1 LYLIKCICYN
11 LLFIIVYII
20 NPINYV
26 DLKMTTAGV
35 ESNIS
40 NDIKL
45 LQRQSLKVEFH
56 LDHTD
61 YKRVENIG
69 TG

>member
-1 LYLIKCICYN
+1 MLFVIFYYYLHH
-11 LLFIIVYII
+11 
-20 NPINYV
+20 INYV